1 MLAYEAHRMG
11 TPVELRVGGQSY
23 RVLASADEADLHRLA
38 GVVDARL
45 RALTGP
51 GRQVSAQAL
60 VLAAIA
66 LAHDLEEERALRRSV
81 EERSKQALRSL
92 LQRIDAVLEEPTT
105 TQATP
110 QPAPVGMSASVELG
124 PSEP

>member
-1 MLAYEAHRMG
+1 MLAYEPHRMG

-23 RVLASADEADLHRLA
+23 RVLASADETELRRLA
-38 GVVDARL
+38 GIVDERL

-60 VLAAIA
+60 VLAAIS
-66 LAHDLEEERALRRSV
+66 LAHDLEEERALRRSS

-92 LQRIDAVLEEPTT
+92 LQRIDSVLDEPTT
-105 TQATP
+105 PPPAQA
-110 QPAPVGMSASVELG
+110 SAELG
-124 PSEP
+124 PSET